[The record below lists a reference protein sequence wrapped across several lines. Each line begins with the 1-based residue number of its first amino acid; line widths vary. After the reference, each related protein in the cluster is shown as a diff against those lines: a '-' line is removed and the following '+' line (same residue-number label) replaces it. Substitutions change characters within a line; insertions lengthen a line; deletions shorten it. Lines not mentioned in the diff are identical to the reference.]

1 MAGLKNIYE
10 ELILFFILN
19 TMKRLFILFFSLISI
34 SGFSNKFEDSVWVS
48 PDSYYISKG
57 KITTLLNQSHYSNWI
72 AGGVNNVSLTLLLD
86 YDFNLK
92 KGDLEWINRL
102 DGAYGLVK
110 NQDESIKKNEDR
122 LEVYSLLA
130 LKNKGRWSY
139 SALFNLKSQW
149 SNGYEYTLNQSGV
162 QDRNLTT
169 KFLSPAYTQIGVGMF
184 YKKDDNFWFNYAL
197 LSARY
202 IRVNS
207 IFTENLLDGENYFGV
222 EKGKMG
228 RFEAGGIISA
238 YFKKEIMKNIIL
250 ENKLNLFQNYLEDP
264 LNIDVDY
271 TFSLEMSINKY
282 FSTNLLIQLLYDDN
296 ALPEIQL
303 KEVFGVSFNINF

>member
-1 MAGLKNIYE
+1 MKKI
-10 ELILFFILN
+10 IFLFMTFISLN
-19 TMKRLFILFFSLISI
+19 VY
-34 SGFSNKFEDSVWVS
+34 SNKFEDSVWIS
-48 PDSYYISKG
+48 PDSYYLSKG
-57 KITTLLNQSHYSNWI
+57 KITTLLNQSQYSNWI
-72 AGGVNNVSLTLLLD
+72 AGGINNLSLTLLLD
-86 YDFNLK
+86 YDYILK

-122 LEVYSLLA
+122 LELYSLLA

-149 SNGYEYTLNQSGV
+149 SNGYEYSINSVGV
-162 QDRNLTT
+162 QDRSLTT
-169 KFLSPAYTQIGVGMF
+169 KFLSPAYSQIGVGMF

-202 IRVNS
+202 IRVNPV
-207 IFTENLLDGENYFGV
+207 FTESLLDGENYFGV
-222 EKGKMG
+222 EKGKTG

-238 YFKKEIMKNIIL
+238 YFKKEIMKNMIL

-264 LNIDVDY
+264 LNVDIDY
-271 TFSLEMSINKY
+271 TFNLELTINKF
-282 FSTNLLIQLLYDDN
+282 FSTNLLLQILYDDN

>member
-1 MAGLKNIYE
+1 MT
-10 ELILFFILN
+10 FISLN
-19 TMKRLFILFFSLISI
+19 VY
-34 SGFSNKFEDSVWVS
+34 SNKFEDSVWIS
-48 PDSYYISKG
+48 PDSYYLSKG
-57 KITTLLNQSHYSNWI
+57 KITTLLNQSQYSNWI
-72 AGGVNNVSLTLLLD
+72 AGGINNLSLTLLLD
-86 YDFNLK
+86 YDYILK
-92 KGDLEWINRL
+92 KGDLEWINRI

-122 LEVYSLLA
+122 LELYSLLA

-149 SNGYEYTLNQSGV
+149 SNGYEYSINSIGV
-162 QDRNLTT
+162 QDRSLTT
-169 KFLSPAYTQIGVGMF
+169 KFLSPAYSQIGVGMF

-202 IRVNS
+202 IRVNPV
-207 IFTENLLDGENYFGV
+207 FTESLLDGENYFGV
-222 EKGKMG
+222 EKGKTG

-238 YFKKEIMKNIIL
+238 YFKKEIMKNMIL

-264 LNIDVDY
+264 LNVDIDY
-271 TFSLEMSINKY
+271 TFNLELTINKF
-282 FSTNLLIQLLYDDN
+282 FSTNLLLQILYDDN

>member
-1 MAGLKNIYE
+1 MKKIIFL
-10 ELILFFILN
+10 LMTFISLN
-19 TMKRLFILFFSLISI
+19 VY
-34 SGFSNKFEDSVWVS
+34 SNKFEDSVWIS
-48 PDSYYISKG
+48 PDSYYLSKG
-57 KITTLLNQSHYSNWI
+57 KITTLLNQSQYSNWI
-72 AGGVNNVSLTLLLD
+72 AGGINNLSLTLLLD
-86 YDFNLK
+86 YDYILK

-122 LEVYSLLA
+122 LELYSLLA

-149 SNGYEYTLNQSGV
+149 SNGYEYSINSVGV
-162 QDRNLTT
+162 QDRSLTT
-169 KFLSPAYTQIGVGMF
+169 KFLSPAYSQIGVGMF

-202 IRVNS
+202 IRVNPV
-207 IFTENLLDGENYFGV
+207 FTESLLDGENYFGV
-222 EKGKMG
+222 EKGKTG

-238 YFKKEIMKNIIL
+238 YFKKEIMKNMIL

-264 LNIDVDY
+264 LNVDIDY
-271 TFSLEMSINKY
+271 TFNLELTINKF
-282 FSTNLLIQLLYDDN
+282 FSTNLLLQILYDDN

>member
-1 MAGLKNIYE
+1 MT
-10 ELILFFILN
+10 FISLN
-19 TMKRLFILFFSLISI
+19 VY
-34 SGFSNKFEDSVWVS
+34 SNKFEDSVWIS
-48 PDSYYISKG
+48 PDSYYLSKG
-57 KITTLLNQSHYSNWI
+57 KITTLLNQSQYSNWI
-72 AGGVNNVSLTLLLD
+72 AGGINNLSLTLLLD
-86 YDFNLK
+86 YDYILK
-92 KGDLEWINRL
+92 KGDLEWINRI

-122 LEVYSLLA
+122 LELYSLLA

-149 SNGYEYTLNQSGV
+149 SNGYEYSINSVGV
-162 QDRNLTT
+162 QDRSLTT
-169 KFLSPAYTQIGVGMF
+169 KFLSPAYSQIGVGMF

-202 IRVNS
+202 IRVNPV
-207 IFTENLLDGENYFGV
+207 FTESLLDGENYFGV
-222 EKGKMG
+222 EKGKTG

-238 YFKKEIMKNIIL
+238 YFKKEIMKNMIL

-264 LNIDVDY
+264 LNVDIDY
-271 TFSLEMSINKY
+271 TFNLELTINKF
-282 FSTNLLIQLLYDDN
+282 FSTNLLLQILYDDN

-303 KEVFGVSFNINF
+303 KEVFGVSFNVNF

>member
-1 MAGLKNIYE
+1 MT
-10 ELILFFILN
+10 FISLN
-19 TMKRLFILFFSLISI
+19 VY
-34 SGFSNKFEDSVWVS
+34 SNKFEDSVWIS
-48 PDSYYISKG
+48 PDSYYLSKG
-57 KITTLLNQSHYSNWI
+57 KITTLLNQSQYSNWI
-72 AGGVNNVSLTLLLD
+72 AGGINNLSLTLLLD
-86 YDFNLK
+86 YDYILK

-122 LEVYSLLA
+122 LELYSLLA

-149 SNGYEYTLNQSGV
+149 SNGYEYSINSVGV
-162 QDRNLTT
+162 QDRSLTT
-169 KFLSPAYTQIGVGMF
+169 KFLSPAYSQIGVGMF
-184 YKKDDNFWFNYAL
+184 YKKDDNFWFNYAI

-202 IRVNS
+202 IMVNPL
-207 IFTENLLDGENYFGV
+207 FTDTLLDGENYFGV
-222 EKGKMG
+222 EKGKTG

-238 YFKKEIMKNIIL
+238 YFRKEIMKNMII

-271 TFSLEMSINKY
+271 TFNLELTINKY
-282 FSTNLLIQLLYDDN
+282 FSTNLLLQILYDDN

>member
-1 MAGLKNIYE
+1 MKKIIFL
-10 ELILFFILN
+10 LMTFISLN
-19 TMKRLFILFFSLISI
+19 VY
-34 SGFSNKFEDSVWVS
+34 SNKFEDSVWIS
-48 PDSYYISKG
+48 PDSYYLSKG
-57 KITTLLNQSHYSNWI
+57 KITTLLNQSQYSNWI
-72 AGGVNNVSLTLLLD
+72 AGGINNLSLTLLLD
-86 YDFNLK
+86 YDYILK

-122 LEVYSLLA
+122 LELYSLLA

-149 SNGYEYTLNQSGV
+149 SNGYEYSINSVGV
-162 QDRNLTT
+162 QDRSLTT
-169 KFLSPAYTQIGVGMF
+169 KFLSPAYSQIGVGMF

-202 IRVNS
+202 IRVNPV
-207 IFTENLLDGENYFGV
+207 FTESLLDGENYIGV
-222 EKGKMG
+222 EKGKTG

-238 YFKKEIMKNIIL
+238 YFKKEIMKNMIL

-264 LNIDVDY
+264 LNVDIDY
-271 TFSLEMSINKY
+271 TFNLELTINKF
-282 FSTNLLIQLLYDDN
+282 FSTNLLLQILYDDN

>member
-1 MAGLKNIYE
+1 MT
-10 ELILFFILN
+10 FISLN
-19 TMKRLFILFFSLISI
+19 VY
-34 SGFSNKFEDSVWVS
+34 SNKFEDSVWIS
-48 PDSYYISKG
+48 PDSYYLSKG
-57 KITTLLNQSHYSNWI
+57 KITTLLNQSQYSNWI
-72 AGGVNNVSLTLLLD
+72 AGGINNLSLTLLLD
-86 YDFNLK
+86 YDYILK

-122 LEVYSLLA
+122 LELYSLLA

-149 SNGYEYTLNQSGV
+149 SNGYEYSINSVGV
-162 QDRNLTT
+162 QDRSLTT
-169 KFLSPAYTQIGVGMF
+169 KFLSPAYSQIGVGMF

-202 IRVNS
+202 IRVNPV
-207 IFTENLLDGENYFGV
+207 FTESLLDGENYFGV
-222 EKGKMG
+222 EKGKTG

-238 YFKKEIMKNIIL
+238 YFKKEIMKNMIL

-264 LNIDVDY
+264 LNVDIDY
-271 TFSLEMSINKY
+271 TFNLELTINKF
-282 FSTNLLIQLLYDDN
+282 FSTNLLLQILYDDN

>member
-1 MAGLKNIYE
+1 MKKIIFL
-10 ELILFFILN
+10 LMTFISLN
-19 TMKRLFILFFSLISI
+19 VY
-34 SGFSNKFEDSVWVS
+34 SNKFEDSVWIS
-48 PDSYYISKG
+48 PDSYYLSKG
-57 KITTLLNQSHYSNWI
+57 KITTLLNQSQYSNWI
-72 AGGVNNVSLTLLLD
+72 AGGINNLSLTLLLD
-86 YDFNLK
+86 YDYTLK
-92 KGDLEWINRL
+92 KGDLEWINKL

-110 NQDESIKKNEDR
+110 NQDETIKKNEDR
-122 LEVYSLLA
+122 LELYSLLA

-149 SNGYEYTLNQSGV
+149 SNGYEYSINSVGV
-162 QDRNLTT
+162 QDRSLTT
-169 KFLSPAYTQIGVGMF
+169 KFLSPAYSQIGVGMF

-202 IRVNS
+202 IRVNPV
-207 IFTENLLDGENYFGV
+207 FTESLLDGENYFGV
-222 EKGKMG
+222 EKGKTG

-238 YFKKEIMKNIIL
+238 YFKKEIMKNMIL

-264 LNIDVDY
+264 LNVDIDY
-271 TFSLEMSINKY
+271 TFNLELTINKF
-282 FSTNLLIQLLYDDN
+282 FSTNLLLQILYDDN

>member
-1 MAGLKNIYE
+1 MT
-10 ELILFFILN
+10 FISLN
-19 TMKRLFILFFSLISI
+19 VY
-34 SGFSNKFEDSVWVS
+34 SNKFEDSVWIS
-48 PDSYYISKG
+48 PDSYYLSKG
-57 KITTLLNQSHYSNWI
+57 KITTLLNQSQYSNWI
-72 AGGVNNVSLTLLLD
+72 AGGINNLSLTLLLD
-86 YDFNLK
+86 YDYILK

-122 LEVYSLLA
+122 LELYSLLA

-149 SNGYEYTLNQSGV
+149 SNGYEYSINSVGV
-162 QDRNLTT
+162 QDRSLTT
-169 KFLSPAYTQIGVGMF
+169 KFLSPAYSQIGVGMF

-202 IRVNS
+202 IRVNPV
-207 IFTENLLDGENYFGV
+207 FTESLLDGENYFGV
-222 EKGKMG
+222 EKGKTG
-228 RFEAGGIISA
+228 RFEAGGIISV
-238 YFKKEIMKNIIL
+238 YFKKEIMKNMIL

-264 LNIDVDY
+264 LNVDIDY
-271 TFSLEMSINKY
+271 TFNLELTINKF
-282 FSTNLLIQLLYDDN
+282 FSTNLLLQILYDDN

>member
-19 TMKRLFILFFSLISI
+19 TMKRLFILFFFLISI

-162 QDRNLTT
+162 LDRNLTT

>member
-1 MAGLKNIYE
+1 MKKIIFL
-10 ELILFFILN
+10 LMTFISLN
-19 TMKRLFILFFSLISI
+19 VY
-34 SGFSNKFEDSVWVS
+34 SNKFEDSVWIS
-48 PDSYYISKG
+48 PDSYYLSKG
-57 KITTLLNQSHYSNWI
+57 KITTLLNQSQYSNLI
-72 AGGVNNVSLTLLLD
+72 AGGINNLSLTLLLD
-86 YDFNLK
+86 YDYILK

-122 LEVYSLLA
+122 LELYSLLA

-149 SNGYEYTLNQSGV
+149 SNGYEYSINSVGV
-162 QDRNLTT
+162 QDRSLTT
-169 KFLSPAYTQIGVGMF
+169 NFLSPAYSQIGVGMF

-202 IRVNS
+202 IRVNPV
-207 IFTENLLDGENYFGV
+207 FTESLLDGENYFGV
-222 EKGKMG
+222 EKGKTG

-238 YFKKEIMKNIIL
+238 YFKKEIMKNMIL

-264 LNIDVDY
+264 LNVDIDY
-271 TFSLEMSINKY
+271 TFNLELTINKF
-282 FSTNLLIQLLYDDN
+282 FSTNLLLQILYDDN

>member
-1 MAGLKNIYE
+1 MKKIIFL
-10 ELILFFILN
+10 LMTFISLN
-19 TMKRLFILFFSLISI
+19 VY
-34 SGFSNKFEDSVWVS
+34 SNKFEDSVWIS
-48 PDSYYISKG
+48 PDSYYLSKG
-57 KITTLLNQSHYSNWI
+57 KITTLLNQSQYSNWI
-72 AGGVNNVSLTLLLD
+72 AGGINNLSLTLLLD
-86 YDFNLK
+86 YDYILK

-110 NQDESIKKNEDR
+110 NPDESIKKNEDR
-122 LEVYSLLA
+122 LELYSLLA

-149 SNGYEYTLNQSGV
+149 SNGYEYSINSVGV
-162 QDRNLTT
+162 QDRSLTT
-169 KFLSPAYTQIGVGMF
+169 KFLSPAYSQIGVGMF

-202 IRVNS
+202 IRVNPV
-207 IFTENLLDGENYFGV
+207 FTESLLDGENYFGV
-222 EKGKMG
+222 EKGKTG

-238 YFKKEIMKNIIL
+238 YFKKEIMKNMIL

-264 LNIDVDY
+264 LNVDIDY
-271 TFSLEMSINKY
+271 TFNLELTINKF
-282 FSTNLLIQLLYDDN
+282 FSTNLLLQILYDDN

>member
-1 MAGLKNIYE
+1 MT
-10 ELILFFILN
+10 FISLN
-19 TMKRLFILFFSLISI
+19 VY
-34 SGFSNKFEDSVWVS
+34 SNKFEDSVWIS
-48 PDSYYISKG
+48 PDSYYLSKG
-57 KITTLLNQSHYSNWI
+57 KITTLLNQSQYSNWI
-72 AGGVNNVSLTLLLD
+72 AGGINNLSLTLLLD
-86 YDFNLK
+86 YDYTLK

-122 LEVYSLLA
+122 LELYSLLA

-149 SNGYEYTLNQSGV
+149 SNGYEYSINSIGV
-162 QDRNLTT
+162 QDRSLTT
-169 KFLSPAYTQIGVGMF
+169 KFLSPAYSQIGVGMF

-202 IRVNS
+202 IRVNPV
-207 IFTENLLDGENYFGV
+207 FTESLLDGENYFGV
-222 EKGKMG
+222 EKGKTG

-238 YFKKEIMKNIIL
+238 YFKKEIMKNMIL

-264 LNIDVDY
+264 LNVDIDY
-271 TFSLEMSINKY
+271 TFNLELTINKF
-282 FSTNLLIQLLYDDN
+282 FSTNLLLQILYDDN

>member
-1 MAGLKNIYE
+1 MKKIIFL
-10 ELILFFILN
+10 LMTFISLN
-19 TMKRLFILFFSLISI
+19 VY
-34 SGFSNKFEDSVWVS
+34 SNKFEDSVWIS
-48 PDSYYISKG
+48 PDSYYLSKG
-57 KITTLLNQSHYSNWI
+57 KITTLLNQSQYSNWI
-72 AGGVNNVSLTLLLD
+72 AGGINNLSLTLLLD
-86 YDFNLK
+86 YDYILK

-122 LEVYSLLA
+122 LELYSLLA

-149 SNGYEYTLNQSGV
+149 SNGYEYSINSVGV
-162 QDRNLTT
+162 QDRSLTT
-169 KFLSPAYTQIGVGMF
+169 KFLSPAYSQIGVGMF

-202 IRVNS
+202 IRVNPV
-207 IFTENLLDGENYFGV
+207 FTESLLDGENYFGV
-222 EKGKMG
+222 EKGKTG

-238 YFKKEIMKNIIL
+238 YFKKEIMKNMIL

-264 LNIDVDY
+264 LNVDIDY
-271 TFSLEMSINKY
+271 TFNLELTINKF
-282 FSTNLLIQLLYDDN
+282 FSTNLLLQILCDDN

>member
-19 TMKRLFILFFSLISI
+19 TMKKLFILFFSLISI